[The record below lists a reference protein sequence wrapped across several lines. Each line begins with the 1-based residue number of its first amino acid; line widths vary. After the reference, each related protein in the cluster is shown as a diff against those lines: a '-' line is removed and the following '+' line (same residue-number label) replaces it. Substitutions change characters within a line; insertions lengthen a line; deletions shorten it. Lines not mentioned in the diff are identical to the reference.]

1 MRNRMKTVGALGLL
15 AVALACNDKQ
25 FLTERPFDFIGP
37 TNFYRNAGDA
47 LAAINGVYADFIN
60 NTGDNYYGRNF
71 VMLVEHP
78 TEMWTSRLSATNE
91 RSQPDVYAI
100 PLNHSYVQSVW
111 QSAYDAINR
120 ANSVLDNVPKIDMDT
135 ALRSRIIGEAKF
147 LRATH
152 YFNLVRMYG
161 GVPIKIHATQ
171 GLDSLAIP
179 RNTAQEVYAL
189 VEQDLKDAITAL
201 PSAKTYTA
209 ADVGRA
215 SKGAA
220 KTLLAKMYLQR
231 AGTGV
236 GTAADWQNALTY
248 AKQVQSD
255 GDYSLV
261 ADYKTLFDFFGGTVN
276 ERNSEVIFDIEC
288 IRASGLGGRI
298 SSHMAPTN
306 TAPFLGAS
314 TNGSFEAESI
324 WFHTFRTDDK
334 RRDGTFIFSW
344 NKGGTIVTWDE
355 TKTASQPYAS
365 ETPFPRKFL
374 DILMTGTGAEEP
386 NYIVLRYAEV
396 LLMIAEAS
404 NEVNGSPGAEA
415 YTAVNQIRT
424 RAGIPAMTP
433 GLSHDLFRDSVFNE
447 RRWELSL
454 EGPNGFF
461 DSQRNW
467 AWAKARIE
475 ASMAH
480 AKTSTSKF
488 PKANNGPIPDKYKL
502 MPIPQRAIDLNPA
515 LAGHQNPGW

>member
-1 MRNRMKTVGALGLL
+1 MHKRWTV
-15 AVALACNDKQ
+15 AVALGAMAFVLACDDKK

-37 TNFYRNAGDA
+37 SNFYNNSGDA

-60 NTGDNYYGRNF
+60 STGDNYYGRNF
-71 VMLVEHP
+71 VMIVEHM

-91 RSQPDVYAI
+91 RMQPDVYAI
-100 PLNHSYVQSVW
+100 PVSHSYVQSIW
-111 QSAYDAINR
+111 ASAYDAINR
-120 ANSVLDNVPKIDMDT
+120 ANSVLDHVPNINMDS
-135 ALRSRIIGEAKF
+135 ALKNRIVAEAKF

-152 YFNLVRMYG
+152 YFNLVRLWG
-161 GVPIKIHATQ
+161 GVPLKLHETQ

-179 RNTAQEVYAL
+179 RNTAQEVYAQI
-189 VEQDLKDAITAL
+189 EQDLKDAIAVL
-201 PSAKTYTA
+201 PSAKTYTGS
-209 ADVGRA
+209 DVGRA

-248 AKQVQSD
+248 ARQVQSD

-261 ADYKTLFDFFGGTVN
+261 ADYKSLFDFYGGTVN

-288 IRASGLGGRI
+288 IRANGLGGRI
-298 SSHMAPTN
+298 SSHMAAN
-306 TAPFLGAS
+306 ATAPYLGAS

-334 RRDGTFIFSW
+334 RRDGTFLLSW

-374 DILMTGTGAEEP
+374 DPLMTGTGAEEP
-386 NYIVLRYAEV
+386 NYIILRYAEV

-404 NEVNGSPGAEA
+404 NEVSNGPTAESYA
-415 YTAVNQIRT
+415 AVNAIRA
-424 RAGIPAMTP
+424 RAGIPSMTA
-433 GLSHDLFRDSVFNE
+433 GLAHDLFRDSVFNE

-454 EGPNGFF
+454 EGPNGYF
-461 DSQRNW
+461 DDQRNW
-467 AWAKARIE
+467 AWSKARIE
-475 ASMAH
+475 QSMSH
-480 AKTSTSKF
+480 AKSSTSKF
-488 PKANNGPIPDKYKL
+488 PKANNGPIADKYKL
-502 MPIPQRAIDLNPA
+502 LPIPQRALDLNP
-515 LAGHQNPGW
+515 LLKQNPGW

>member
-1 MRNRMKTVGALGLL
+1 MHKRMKVVAALGALT
-15 AVALACNDKQ
+15 VVLACNDKQ
-25 FLTERPFDFIGP
+25 FLTEQPFDFIGP

-60 NTGDNYYGRNF
+60 STGDNYYGRNF

-91 RSQPDVYAI
+91 RSMPDVYSLFPGHA
-100 PLNHSYVQSVW
+100 YVTSVW

-120 ANSVLDNVPKIDMDT
+120 CNSVLDHVPSIDMDT
-135 ALRSRIIGEAKF
+135 ALRSRIVAEAKF

-161 GVPIKIHATQ
+161 GVPLKLHETV
-171 GLDSLAIP
+171 GLDSLEIP
-179 RNTAQEVYAL
+179 RNTAQEVYAQI
-189 VEQDLKDAITAL
+189 ESDLKGAVAGL
-201 PSAKTYTA
+201 PPAKSYTG

-215 SKGAA
+215 SRGAA

-236 GTAADWQNALTY
+236 GTPADWQNALTM

-255 GDYSLV
+255 GEYSLV
-261 ADYKTLFDFFGGTVN
+261 ADYKSLFDFIGGTVN
-276 ERNSEVIFDIEC
+276 ERNSEVIFAIENL
-288 IRASGLGGRI
+288 RAPGLGGRI
-298 SSHMAPTN
+298 SSHMAPTA

-334 RRDGTFIFSW
+334 RREGTFVFSW
-344 NKGGTIVTWDE
+344 NKGGTTVTWDE

-374 DILMTGTGAEEP
+374 DPLMTGTGAEEP
-386 NYIVLRYAEV
+386 NYIILRYAEV
-396 LLMIAEAS
+396 LLMIAESA
-404 NEVNGSPGAEA
+404 NEVSSGPTPEA
-415 YTAVNQIRT
+415 YAAVNAVRA

-433 GLSHDLFRDSVFNE
+433 GLNHDLFRDSVFNE

-454 EGPNGFF
+454 EGPNGYF

-467 AWAKARIE
+467 AWSKARIE

-480 AKTSTSKF
+480 AKSSTSKF
-488 PKANNGPIPDKYKL
+488 PKANGGPIPDKYKL
-502 MPIPQRAIDLNPA
+502 MPVPQRALDLNPK
-515 LAGHQNPGW
+515 LTQNPGW

>member
-1 MRNRMKTVGALGLL
+1 MRNRMKTVGTLGFL
-15 AVALACNDKQ
+15 AIVLACNDKS
-25 FLTERPFDFIGP
+25 FLTEQPFDFIGP

-47 LAAINGVYADFIN
+47 IAAINGVYADFIN
-60 NTGDNYYGRNF
+60 STGDNYYGRNF
-71 VMLVEHP
+71 VMLVEFP
-78 TEMWTSRLSATNE
+78 TEMYTTRLSATNE
-91 RSQPDVYAI
+91 RSQPDNYSI
-100 PLNHSYVQSVW
+100 PVSHSYVQSVW

-135 ALRSRIIGEAKF
+135 ALRSRILGEAKF

-161 GVPIKIHATQ
+161 GVPIKIHETQ

-179 RNTAQEVYAL
+179 RNTAQDVYAL
-189 VEQDLKDAITAL
+189 IEQDLKDAIASL
-201 PSAKTYTA
+201 PSTKTYTA
-209 ADVGRA
+209 SDIGRA

-236 GTAADWQNALTY
+236 GTAADWQSALTY
-248 AKQVQSD
+248 ARQVQSD

-261 ADYKTLFDFFGGTVN
+261 ADYKSLFDFFGGTVN
-276 ERNSEVIFDIEC
+276 ERNSEVIFDVEC
-288 IRASGLGGRI
+288 IRAPGLGGRI
-298 SSHMAPTN
+298 SSHMAAN
-306 TAPFLGAS
+306 GSAPYLGAA

-344 NKGGTIVTWDE
+344 NKGGTTVTWDE
-355 TKTASQPYAS
+355 TKTATQPYLS

-386 NYIVLRYAEV
+386 NYIILRYAEV

-404 NEVNGSPGAEA
+404 NEVSGGPTAES
-415 YTAVNQIRT
+415 YTAINAIRA
-424 RAGIPAMTP
+424 RAGIPNMTA
-433 GLSHDLFRDSVFNE
+433 GLGHDLFRDSVFNE

-454 EGPNGFF
+454 EGPNGYF

-475 ASMAH
+475 ASMAR
-480 AKTSTSKF
+480 AKSSTSKF

-502 MPIPQRAIDLNPA
+502 MPVPQRALDLNPK
-515 LAGHQNPGW
+515 LTQNPGW

>member
-1 MRNRMKTVGALGLL
+1 MKLVAALG
-15 AVALACNDKQ
+15 AFTVVLACNDKQ
-25 FLTERPFDFIGP
+25 FLTEQPFDFIGP
-37 TNFYRNAGDA
+37 TNFYRNGGDA

-60 NTGDNYYGRNF
+60 SSGDNYYGRNF

-91 RSQPDVYAI
+91 RSMSDVYSLFPGHA
-100 PLNHSYVQSVW
+100 YVTSVW

-120 ANSVLDNVPKIDMDT
+120 ANSVLDHVPTIDMDT

-161 GVPIKIHATQ
+161 GVPLKLHETV

-179 RNTAQEVYAL
+179 RNTAQEVYAQI
-189 VEQDLKDAITAL
+189 EQDLKDAVAVL
-201 PSAKTYTA
+201 PPAKSYTGS
-209 ADVGRA
+209 DVGRA
-215 SKGAA
+215 SRGAA

-236 GTAADWQNALTY
+236 GTPADWQSGLAM

-261 ADYKTLFDFFGGTVN
+261 ADYKSLFDFIGGTVN
-276 ERNSEVIFDIEC
+276 ERNSEVIFAVENL
-288 IRASGLGGRI
+288 RAPGLGGRI
-298 SSHMAPTN
+298 SSHMAPTA

-334 RRDGTFIFSW
+334 RRDGTFVLSW

-374 DILMTGTGAEEP
+374 DPLMTGTGAEEP
-386 NYIVLRYAEV
+386 NYIILRYAEV
-396 LLMIAEAS
+396 LLMIAESA
-404 NEVNGSPGAEA
+404 NEVSGSPTAEA
-415 YTAVNQIRT
+415 YTAVNAVRA

-433 GLSHDLFRDSVFNE
+433 GLSHDVFRDSVFNE

-454 EGPNGFF
+454 EGPNGYF
-461 DSQRNW
+461 DDQRNW
-467 AWAKARIE
+467 NWSKARIE

-480 AKTSTSKF
+480 AKSSTSKF
-488 PKANNGPIPDKYKL
+488 PKANGGPIPDKYKL
-502 MPIPQRAIDLNPA
+502 MPVPQRAIDLNPR
-515 LAGHQNPGW
+515 LIQNPGW

>member
-1 MRNRMKTVGALGLL
+1 MRNRIRFLAALG
-15 AVALACNDKQ
+15 AVSVVLACNDKQ
-25 FLTERPFDFIGP
+25 FLTEQPFDFIGP
-37 TNFYRNAGDA
+37 ANFYRNAGDA

-60 NTGDNYYGRNF
+60 STGDNYYGRNF

-100 PLNHSYVQSVW
+100 PVSHAYVQSVW
-111 QSAYDAINR
+111 ASAFDAINR
-120 ANSVLDNVPKIDMDT
+120 ANSVLDHVPGIDMDT
-135 ALRSRIIGEAKF
+135 TLRKRIIGEAKF

-152 YFNLVRMYG
+152 YFNLVRMFG
-161 GVPIKIHATQ
+161 GVPIKVHETA

-189 VEQDLKDAITAL
+189 IEQDLKDAIAAL
-201 PSAKTYTA
+201 PPAKSYSGS
-209 ADVGRA
+209 DLGRA
-215 SKGAA
+215 SRGAA

-236 GTAADWQNALTY
+236 GSAADWQNALAM

-261 ADYKTLFDFFGGTVN
+261 ADYKSLFDFFGGTVN
-276 ERNSEVIFDIEC
+276 ERNSEVIFAIEN
-288 IRASGLGGRI
+288 IRAPGLGGRI

-306 TAPFLGAS
+306 TAPYLGAS

-324 WFHTFRTDDK
+324 WFHTFRADDK
-334 RRDGTFIFSW
+334 RRDGTFIFTW
-344 NKGGTIVTWDE
+344 NKAGTNVTWDE

-374 DILMTGTGAEEP
+374 DIQMTGTGQEEP
-386 NYIVLRYAEV
+386 NYIILRYAEV

-404 NEVNGSPGAEA
+404 NEVNNGPTPEA
-415 YTAVNQIRT
+415 YAAVNAVRA
-424 RAGIPAMTP
+424 RAGIPSMTA

-454 EGPNGFF
+454 EGPNGYF

-475 ASMAH
+475 ESMKR
-480 AKTSTSKF
+480 AKSSSSKF
-488 PKANNGPIPDKYKL
+488 PKANNSPIPDKYKL
-502 MPIPQRAIDLNPA
+502 MPIPQRAIDLNK
-515 LAGHQNPGW
+515 LLQQNPGW